1 MTDEKN
7 LFTTMESVKS
17 AHKRIDS
24 LEKKVDGLTE
34 LHIAVCR
41 IAEKVDGVAADISE
55 VKQEM
60 KEVRDKPARRWEKL
74 VAQVMALVVAAL
86 IGMALSQAGL

>member
-41 IAEKVDGVAADISE
+41 IAEKVDGVAQDVSE
-55 VKQEM
+55 VKEEM
-60 KEVRDKPARRWEKL
+60 KEVRDKPAHRWEKL
-74 VAQVMALVVAAL
+74 VGQVMALLVAAL
-86 IGMALSQAGL
+86 IGMALSQMGL